1 MVSDKFKTRDGDVQ
15 EESTFSTEDDV
26 EDDTTLEC
34 NMIFPYHVRDAYI
47 YGDQ

>member
-1 MVSDKFKTRDGDVQ
+1 MVSDKFKTRDRDVQ

-34 NMIFPYHVRDAYI
+34 NMIFLYHVRDAYI